1 MSSTNLSI
9 DIDINNKIND
19 IKNDIILELKMYSK
33 DKKNKHNIDI
43 ICEFYKNICIKED
56 MLKDFEDFLKHI
68 QRDDINDK
76 SLMDKFS
83 KLFNGFRYS
92 LTNIT
97 LSSKTSKYI
106 KNYYKNYNSLNEQ
119 CNNDNNVLE
128 AMYGTYDGINNYEF
142 NLDNN
147 YIDYIDKIEN
157 VKYLYNNMDPNY
169 LIDSDSSE
177 HGDCNS
183 PISNESDDNYD
194 DY

>member
-9 DIDINNKIND
+9 DIDINNKINN

-33 DKKNKHNIDI
+33 DKKNKHNINI

-119 CNNDNNVLE
+119 CNNDNNILK

-147 YIDYIDKIEN
+147 YIDYIDKVEN
-157 VKYLYNNMDPNY
+157 VKYLYNNMNPNY

-177 HGDCNS
+177 HGDCKS